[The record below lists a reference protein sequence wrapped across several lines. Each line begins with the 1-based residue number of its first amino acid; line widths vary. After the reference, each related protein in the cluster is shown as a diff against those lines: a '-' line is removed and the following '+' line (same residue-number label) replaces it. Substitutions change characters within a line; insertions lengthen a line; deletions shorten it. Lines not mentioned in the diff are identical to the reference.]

1 MRKSRPTGRLL
12 LVADA
17 GATHTRVLV
26 VSPGGHI
33 LGRGN
38 AGPGNAF
45 AVGSKLALAN
55 LDRAVHAALT
65 SARVSSTK
73 IACTVVGSASIDSD
87 GRGSKP
93 IESELHRH
101 FPSARRMAVADSVI
115 ALEGALTGAAG
126 VVIVSGTG
134 SVVLGKAPRK
144 KAVRVGGWG
153 PLFGDEGSAQWIVR
167 EGLRLAAH
175 ASDETGAPTSLTRI
189 FKRHFRLRSFTSIIE
204 VIYINSTPAKLGAL
218 APLVANAAASS
229 DAVAQNIFSRAGE
242 ALAAQAA
249 AVVRRLGIP
258 QGIVSYQ
265 GSMFLTGK
273 LLLNPLKAALRRYA
287 PQARLVAP
295 ALPPI
300 GGAYL
305 LGLRLIGQPLEEP
318 AVATFRRNFY
328 A

>member
-1 MRKSRPTGRLL
+1 
-12 LVADA
+12 
-17 GATHTRVLV
+17 
-26 VSPGGHI
+26 
-33 LGRGN
+33 
-38 AGPGNAF
+38 
-45 AVGSKLALAN
+45 
-55 LDRAVHAALT
+55 
-65 SARVSSTK
+65 
-73 IACTVVGSASIDSD
+73 
-87 GRGSKP
+87 
-93 IESELHRH
+93 
-101 FPSARRMAVADSVI
+101 MAVADSVI

-153 PLFGDEGSAQWIVR
+153 PLFGDEGSAQWISR

-189 FKRHFRLRSFTSIIE
+189 FKHHFRLRSFTRIIE
-204 VIYINSTPAKLGAL
+204 AIYINSTPAKLGAL
-218 APLVANAAASS
+218 APLVANAAASG
-229 DAVAQNIFSRAGE
+229 DAVARNIFSRAGE
-242 ALAAQAA
+242 ALAAQAVA
-249 AVVRRLGIP
+249 AIRRLGIP

-273 LLLNPLKAALRRYA
+273 LLLNPLKAALRRYV
-287 PQARLVAP
+287 PQAKLVHP

-305 LGLRLIGQPLEEP
+305 LALRLMGQRVEER
-318 AVATFRRNFY
+318 AVAVFLRDFD

>member
-1 MRKSRPTGRLL
+1 MRKPLTPAPLL

-45 AVGSKLALAN
+45 AVGKSMAMASLKRAL
-55 LDRAVHAALT
+55 HAALL
-65 SARVSSTK
+65 SAKVSSAQ
-73 IACTVVGSASIDSD
+73 IAAAVVGSASIDPS
-87 GRGSKP
+87 GRGSQP
-93 IESELHRH
+93 IESELRRY
-101 FPSARRMAVADSVI
+101 FPSARRAAVADCVI
-115 ALEGALTGAAG
+115 ALEGALAGAAG

-134 SVVLGKAPRK
+134 SVVLGKTKRGQTVK
-144 KAVRVGGWG
+144 IGGWG
-153 PLFGDEGSAQWIVR
+153 PLLGDEGSAQWIAR

-175 ASDETGAPTSLTRI
+175 ASDESGPATSLTRI
-189 FKRHFRLRSFTSIIE
+189 FKRHFRLRSFSQILD
-204 VIYINSTPAKLGAL
+204 VIYISPTPAKLGAL
-218 APLVANAAASS
+218 APLVANAAVSGDVTARK
-229 DAVAQNIFSRAGE
+229 IFSRAGE

-249 AVVRRLGIP
+249 AAIRRLGMRR
-258 QGIVSYQ
+258 GVVSYQ

-273 LLLNPLKAALRRYA
+273 LLLNPLKIALRRYV

-300 GGAYL
+300 GGACL
-305 LGLRLIGQPLEEP
+305 LALRLMGQRVEEP
-318 AVATFRRNFY
+318 AVAAFLRNFY